1 MPTLQPLFQN
11 ENQKHEVKKTVIV
24 NWLRQLPSTVIQDGG
39 RWFGLDVSQLLAPPA
54 GGRGRQHRRS
64 RRRDAGQKKKS
75 R

>member
-1 MPTLQPLFQN
+1 
-11 ENQKHEVKKTVIV
+11 V

-64 RRRDAGQKKKS
+64 RRRDPGQKKKS